1 MSNLSEQTTTTLQQ
15 TVIEMEQE
23 KPLRLL
29 LSQLALL
36 LPVEKFEKP
45 AEVTSFESIV
55 EPIAYILNGESSRL
69 LVHEDYAKILFNDN
83 AVKILDK
90 FPSEDL
96 SSVLVQY
103 VDELVKSFGE
113 KFLSPS
119 LTKLHLHIIAISLLQ
134 SFIQANF
141 TGPGLEFTTRDK
153 FFPQID
159 EKLLQLESIRLL
171 NLEGQTAYDLT
182 NDPLFLILASI
193 LFERLTEIDVKH
205 SLINRN
211 NDITIEEMTSVTAKF
226 TDSHQGDCIKASIQW
241 WRARTLQ
248 VHLSVLSEPA
258 NVLSSVSSLLLNPSV
273 VNALT
278 PSTDDVPELQKNV
291 QLVFFMELARG
302 AMQAQTEHLATPFL
316 IKASEISQLEFV
328 LTGAKAKRTKFQTFF
343 ASALIVLARS
353 KGSSIFDA
361 ENTSENNLE
370 SFNLDSDLL
379 LEKPQ
384 FESLDDLE
392 IEDRENPHKK
402 LKIDVGELNYE
413 ESNEEKLIPTALK
426 QEDVPA
432 DLKALD
438 PNDQP
443 ALNDL
448 DNIQLLLRLALLKQI
463 SPSGNLLVEEE
474 LMAIVSRV
482 LYTNSKSI
490 NWSVFG
496 RALWERSMLETHK
509 SRTIERGILQMTSLV
524 EEVGIKIKTKM
535 IPQGAE
541 NEESKKTSAAAARL
555 RFIHILPLMPQWAMD
570 AKLAEQY
577 MSIGILRSA
586 IDIYERLNMV
596 CEAALCYA
604 AVDNEAEAERI
615 LVERVKAV
623 PQDARAIS
631 ILGDIKQDPAYWNKA
646 WEIGRYAKAKASLA
660 RYYYNPPANSGL
672 TKDLGLTLE
681 NMNECLT
688 ANPLSY
694 ENWFFYGCCGLESQK
709 YELASEAFT
718 RCVALDDTNSHAW
731 SNLATALLRT
741 DKIRPAFNALKKA
754 IRSAGEGKKSWR
766 IYENYLIVAAKLN
779 EWNDV
784 LLASRELLELKAK
797 KEGEVA
803 IDIPV
808 LEKLTEILVAT
819 KYPDV
824 EAGERLTHYQSSC
837 TDLIC
842 NLLPNVINTSARCW
856 RIVSRVEVWRRRP
869 WAALECHEK
878 AYRAVSQRAELETEE
893 EVWNDAVEACADLLA
908 AYESWGELPGKHGA
922 GDLVCKDW
930 KYKSRTTI
938 RSLMSKGKSMW
949 EDSEGWNKLQ
959 ELKEGLSN

>member
-1 MSNLSEQTTTTLQQ
+1 MALEL
-15 TVIEMEQE
+15 E
-23 KPLRLL
+23 KLLRLL
-29 LSQLALL
+29 LSQLSLL
-36 LPVEKFEKP
+36 LPAEKFEKP
-45 AEVTSFESIV
+45 GEDFGYLSIV
-55 EPIAYILNGESSRL
+55 EPIAYILKGDSALL
-69 LVHEDYAKILFNDN
+69 LVHEEYSQLMFSPEAVRILEQFG
-83 AVKILDK
+83 AQ
-90 FPSEDL
+90 EL
-96 SSVLVQY
+96 STVLAQY
-103 VDELVKSFGE
+103 VEEVVRSFGE
-113 KFLSPS
+113 KFQDSS
-119 LTKLHLHIIAISLLQ
+119 LTKLHLLVIAIALLQ
-134 SFIQANF
+134 TFIQANF
-141 TGPGLEFTTRDK
+141 TGTGLEYNTRDK
-153 FFPQID
+153 FFPSID
-159 EKLLQLESIRLL
+159 EKLMQTEVVRVL

-182 NDPLFLILASI
+182 NDPLFLVLSL
-193 LFERLTEIDVKH
+193 LFFEKLTEVDPRY

-211 NDITIEEMTSVTAKF
+211 NDISVEEMTEITAKF
-226 TDSHQGDCIKASIQW
+226 TDRLQGDSIQACIQW
-241 WRARTLQ
+241 WRARALQ
-248 VHLSVLSEPA
+248 VHNSVLSEPA
-258 NVLSSVSSLLLNPSV
+258 SVLSSVSSLLLNPSV
-273 VNALT
+273 VNALA
-278 PSTDDVPELQKNV
+278 PATDNVPELQKNI
-291 QLVFFMELARG
+291 QIVFFLELARS
-302 AMQAQTEHLATPFL
+302 AIHAQTEHLATPFL
-316 IKASEISQLEFV
+316 IKASEIADLNFV
-328 LTGAKAKRTKFQTFF
+328 LTGAKAKRTKYQTFF
-343 ASALIVLARS
+343 ASALIVLAKS
-353 KGSSIFDA
+353 KGSSIF
-361 ENTSENNLE
+361 EESNPENNQE

-379 LEKPQ
+379 LEKPH

-402 LKIDVGELNYE
+402 LKIDVGELHYE
-413 ESNEEKLIPTALK
+413 ESNEAKLIPTALK

-432 DLKALD
+432 ELKQLD
-438 PNDQP
+438 PNNQP

-448 DNIQLLLRLALLKQI
+448 DNIQLLLRLVLLKQI

-482 LYTNSKSI
+482 LYTNTKSI

-524 EEVGIKIKTKM
+524 EEIGIKIKTKM

-541 NEESKKTSAAAARL
+541 NEENKKTSATAARL

-570 AKLAEQY
+570 AKLAEKY

-586 IDIYERLNMV
+586 IDIYERLNMA

-615 LVERVKAV
+615 LVERVKTV
-623 PQDARAIS
+623 PHDARAIS

-646 WEIGRYAKAKASLA
+646 WEIGRYAKAKASLS
-660 RYYYNPPANSGL
+660 RYYYNPPTSSGL
-672 TKDLGLTLE
+672 TKNLGLALE
-681 NMNECLT
+681 HMNECLT

-694 ENWFFYGCCGLESQK
+694 ENWFFYGCCGLESEK

-731 SNLATALLRT
+731 SNLATSLLRT

-766 IYENYLIVAAKLN
+766 IFENYLIVAAKLN

-784 LLASRELLELKAK
+784 LLASKELLELKAQ

-808 LEKLTEILVAT
+808 LEKLAEILVAT
-819 KYPDV
+819 KFPDV
-824 EAGERLTHYQSSC
+824 EAGERFTHYQSSC

-856 RIVSRVEVWRRRP
+856 RIVSRVEVWRKKP

-878 AYRAVSQRAELETEE
+878 AYRALSQRADLDTDEQ
-893 EVWNDAVEACADLLA
+893 VWNDAVEACSDLLA

-922 GDLVCKDW
+922 DDVVCKDW
-930 KYKSRTTI
+930 KYKSRTTV

-949 EDSEGWNKLQ
+949 EDSDGWNKLQ
-959 ELKEGLSN
+959 ELREGLSN